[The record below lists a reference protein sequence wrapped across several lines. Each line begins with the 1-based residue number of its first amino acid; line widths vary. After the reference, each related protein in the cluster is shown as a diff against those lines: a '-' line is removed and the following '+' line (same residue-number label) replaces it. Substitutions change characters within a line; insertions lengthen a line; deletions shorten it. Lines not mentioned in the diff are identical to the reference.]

1 MMLLVIMPNEAH
13 FAKPESPNETVE
25 KVHFLGFFKDIS
37 L

>member
-13 FAKPESPNETVE
+13 FPEPESPNETIE
-25 KVHFLGFFKDIS
+25 KVHFPSFFKDII